1 MLKRHFLMVL
11 LILSI
16 ASALPATA
24 QVMTD
29 WDHAADFTKYRTYSW
44 MKVEAGDSLWS
55 QRLEQD
61 IDAQLAAKGWK
72 RVDANGDTTV
82 MAFRRTTSEQ
92 TLETLYDGF
101 GGGWRWRGFGGTGF
115 ATTTTETVRVGNVV
129 VDIFDANTRK
139 LLWRGKDKD
148 DLSENA
154 DKNINKLQNDVR
166 KMFRQ
171 FPPR

>member
-1 MLKRHFLMVL
+1 
-11 LILSI
+11 
-16 ASALPATA
+16 
-24 QVMTD
+24 
-29 WDHAADFTKYRTYSW
+29 
-44 MKVEAGDSLWS
+44 
-55 QRLEQD
+55 
-61 IDAQLAAKGWK
+61 
-72 RVDANGDTTV
+72 

-166 KMFRQ
+166 KMFPTISATIARQ
-171 FPPR
+171 